1 MSGPIAAHLVQIVG
15 FGYVFDSIGLP
26 AQGPVA
32 WARCMHDV
40 HFLYQEHAVTRCC
53 GGGCGD
59 RQGNV
64 TGNCPKMA
72 WLPWQ
77 L

>member
-1 MSGPIAAHLVQIVG
+1 MSGLIAAHLVQIVG

-40 HFLYQEHAVTRCC
+40 HF
-53 GGGCGD
+53 
-59 RQGNV
+59 
-64 TGNCPKMA
+64 
-72 WLPWQ
+72 
-77 L
+77 